1 MISQLNGKKIVIFG
15 GTGFIGSHL
24 VSALCKE
31 SCQISIISRSYNHS
45 KFFFASEPGQVSI
58 KKISDFNQKNVEEL
72 LDGTDLVFNLIGIL
86 NENRKASFDYVH
98 SEIPKIIARSAKKMN
113 VSGFIHISALNVEKT
128 KTSKY
133 AKSKLDGELSIR
145 EIFANAIIVKP
156 GVVFGKGDNFTNLFS
171 KISRFTPFLPLIG
184 TPGLSFSNNFL
195 PRFDFKKKV
204 KLQPLYVGDLV
215 KFLIGVSL
223 KKKKSYEIVG
233 PFVRT
238 FNEIFDIILA
248 TKKRKR
254 IYIPLPF
261 IVADT
266 MALFTE
272 LLPNPILTK
281 DQVKLLKIDSVSPEG
296 LRNLLKFVKNPVS
309 MEVRVSNYL

>member
-98 SEIPKIIARSAKKMN
+98 SEIPKIIARSSKKMN

-128 KTSKY
+128 KT
-133 AKSKLDGELSIR
+133 
-145 EIFANAIIVKP
+145 
-156 GVVFGKGDNFTNLFS
+156 
-171 KISRFTPFLPLIG
+171 
-184 TPGLSFSNNFL
+184 
-195 PRFDFKKKV
+195 
-204 KLQPLYVGDLV
+204 
-215 KFLIGVSL
+215 
-223 KKKKSYEIVG
+223 
-233 PFVRT
+233 
-238 FNEIFDIILA
+238 
-248 TKKRKR
+248 
-254 IYIPLPF
+254 
-261 IVADT
+261 
-266 MALFTE
+266 
-272 LLPNPILTK
+272 
-281 DQVKLLKIDSVSPEG
+281 
-296 LRNLLKFVKNPVS
+296 
-309 MEVRVSNYL
+309 